1 MPGNQAESRG
11 ALLYNA
17 EYYRQH
23 CGPIPYGRTRP
34 WLEFFAHTADALIRS
49 VKPRRVFDA
58 GCAWG
63 FLVEAFRDRGVEA
76 WGVDLSPYA
85 IGQVRQDLRPYCRM
99 GSLTEPIEGSFD
111 LITCIEVLEHMP
123 ENDAE
128 QAVRNLCGA
137 TDTILFSSTPSDF
150 AEPTHVNV
158 RPVVSWLHLFS
169 EQGFS
174 PDVIFD
180 ASFVSPHAFLL
191 RRRSGAPLPMDTL
204 VLFAEKLR
212 IRGELAQAE
221 RRLKDI
227 YDSPGW
233 RLIRKYRDWLSRK
246 RERRPAVLR
255 LVDSIARWFLQGAV
269 STAQP
274 PASQPPLPQTTVPEP
289 TSGKP
294 APASAIPASAG
305 PLQQTPSC
313 QTPGTFSYK
322 DWILEQEPDDA
333 GLAAQRDLAAAFSYQ
348 PKISIIVPVYRVPF
362 EIVNEMIASV
372 MGQTYGNWEL
382 CVAHADP
389 GATNTRQ
396 NIVSLAEA
404 DPRIKVSLLDENRGI
419 SGNSNEALALATG
432 EFIALLDHDDT
443 LAPFALFEVVQALNE
458 QPSIDF
464 LYSDRDEITHTAFA
478 VQRVNPLLKPSWSP
492 EILLCVNYLTHFNVI
507 AAEHV
512 RAIGGWR
519 EEMDGAQDWDLFLR
533 AISRAKKVHHIPK
546 VLYHWRQI
554 ETSVA
559 GGGLATKPYAEDAQL
574 RTVRD
579 HCQRQ
584 GWSAEVAFDVHRRLR
599 ILWKQRPEQ
608 KISVILVS
616 AGDDAEA
623 MLHAQGLK
631 TGSAHSLVEIIV
643 PLVSDI
649 SPGDPQRDPR
659 IHTVRVPAGA
669 SLAEKMRRSVEH
681 STGDILVFLDQTVN
695 PADEDWLSEMAG
707 PLQVREIGIVGAK
720 LLQPGTGEIRHAGIV
735 FTEGNRPEYIFAGE
749 FVPIETE
756 FGTSAW
762 YRNWSAVSGA
772 CFSLR
777 REVWDAISGVSAAL
791 RYPRPDVDL
800 CLRVQF
806 QAGLRVLYN
815 PFACFFQDKPA
826 AMEGWQWSVSQEAA
840 DRCIQECF
848 PGGDPYFHSKL
859 TCREGRVQLRS
870 RANRL
875 CCS

>member
-1 MPGNQAESRG
+1 MPGNQAESRD
-11 ALLYNA
+11 ALLYDA

-23 CGPIPYGRTRP
+23 CGPIPYGRTQP

-49 VKPRRVFDA
+49 LKPRRVFDA

-99 GSLTEPIEGSFD
+99 GSLTGPIEGSFD

-123 ENDAE
+123 ENEAE
-128 QAVRNLCGA
+128 QAIRNLCGA

-150 AEPTHVNV
+150 SEPTHVNV
-158 RPVVSWLHLFS
+158 RPIVSWLHLFS

-174 PDVIFD
+174 PDVLFD

-191 RRRSGAPLPMDTL
+191 RRSGTPLPMDAL

-212 IRGELAQAE
+212 IQAELAQAE
-221 RRLKDI
+221 RQLKDI
-227 YDSPGW
+227 YASPGW
-233 RLIRKYRDWLSRK
+233 RLIRKYRGWLSRK
-246 RERRPAVLR
+246 RERRPGVLR

-269 STAQP
+269 STSQP
-274 PASQPPLPQTTVPEP
+274 PAPQIPAPEP
-289 TSGKP
+289 TSGDP
-294 APASAIPASAG
+294 APANEIRAIPASAG
-305 PLQQTPSC
+305 PLQQAPSC
-313 QTPGTFSYK
+313 QTPSAFSYK

-348 PKISIIVPVYRVPF
+348 PKISIVVPVYRVPF

-389 GATNTRQ
+389 AATRTRQ
-396 NIVSLAEA
+396 HIVSLAEA
-404 DPRIKVSLLDENRGI
+404 DPRIKVRLLDENRGI
-419 SGNSNEALALATG
+419 SGNSNEALAMATG
-432 EFIALLDHDDT
+432 EFIALLDHDDM
-443 LAPFALFEVVQALNE
+443 LAPFALFEVVRALNE

-464 LYSDRDEITHTAFA
+464 LYSDRDEITHTAAA

-519 EEMDGAQDWDLFLR
+519 EETDGAQDWDLFLR
-533 AISRAKKVHHIPK
+533 VINRAKKVHHIPK

-584 GWSAEVAFDVHRRLR
+584 GWSADVAFDVHRRLR
-599 ILWKQRPEQ
+599 IIWKHRPEQ

-616 AGDDAEA
+616 AAEDAEA
-623 MLHAQGLK
+623 MLHAQGLQ
-631 TGSAHSLVEIIV
+631 TGSHPLAEIIV
-643 PLVSDI
+643 PLVSDV
-649 SPGDPQRDPR
+649 SPGDWQRDPR

-681 STGDILVFLDQTVN
+681 STGDILVFLDQTLN

-707 PLQVREIGIVGAK
+707 PLQIREIGVVGAR

-735 FTEGNRPEYIFAGE
+735 FTEGNRLEYIFAGE
-749 FVPIETE
+749 PVPVETE

-762 YRNWSAVSGA
+762 YRNWSAVSGG

-777 REVWDAISGVSAAL
+777 REVWDAVGGVSGAL
-791 RYPRPDVDL
+791 QYPRPDVDL

-806 QAGLRVLYN
+806 QAGLRVMYN
-815 PFACFFQDKPA
+815 PFACFFQHKPA

-840 DRCIQECF
+840 DRYMQECF

-859 TCREGRVQLRS
+859 TCREGKVQLRS

-875 CCS
+875 CGN